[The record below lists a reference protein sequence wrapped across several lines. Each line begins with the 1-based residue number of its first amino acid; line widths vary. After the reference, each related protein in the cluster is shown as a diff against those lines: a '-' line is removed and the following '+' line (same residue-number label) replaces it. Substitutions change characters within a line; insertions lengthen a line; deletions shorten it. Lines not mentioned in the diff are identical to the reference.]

1 MLKEAGREGQYMSGQ
16 ELILGVTSVKEPIEG
31 LEYWPPSRRKVG
43 SEDFQWKDTVGHWL
57 WFALTQGR
65 CQSAPCTPPSSPLLC
80 SWPVTSLAA
89 PRRLPSAPEHGLSV
103 ALDPLAGLKQEQ
115 RTLDYGRSSLKNKKG
130 APRRNSAPQSSQFL
144 PFCEEAQPGACCRTV
159 GWGEGRLRVRCS
171 FSCPG
176 ISSVNQLGGLFVN
189 GRPLPLD
196 TRQQIARLAVSGMRP
211 CDISRS
217 LKVSNGCVSKILGRY
232 YRTGVLEPKGI
243 GGSKPRLATP
253 PVVARIAQ
261 LKGECPALFAWEI
274 QRQLCAEGLCTQ
286 DKTPSVSSINRVLR
300 AIQEDQRFPGAQL
313 RLPGITITNPHQPL
327 SPFAAVLAPVPPTPS
342 SGSEAPRGPHPGTG
356 HRNRTIFSPGQAEAL
371 EKEFQRGQYPDS
383 VARGKL
389 AAATS
394 LPEDTVRIWFSN
406 RRAKWRRQEKLKG
419 EMRFP
424 GASQDLTV
432 PSASPGTVSAQQ
444 PPGSV
449 STAVLPALASLAAS
463 SYPRF
468 WGTASDRCLSD
479 TPPQACLKPCWGE
492 NPGQA
497 SLLQG
502 ATCPPQPSSLDSLL
516 LCHPCRSFLCPH
528 RQSWYP
534 SGLAL
539 VWLPTSR
546 PGMREAVQSGKEMGW
561 EGSDTACPSRA
572 SLLPPSCVSSSS
584 VDLALLMCHLIA
596 EAVPTH
602 FSHWP

>member
-1 MLKEAGREGQYMSGQ
+1 M
-16 ELILGVTSVKEPIEG
+16 I
-31 LEYWPPSRRKVG
+31 KVN
-43 SEDFQWKDTVGHWL
+43 TN
-57 WFALTQGR
+57 R
-65 CQSAPCTPPSSPLLC
+65 
-80 SWPVTSLAA
+80 
-89 PRRLPSAPEHGLSV
+89 
-103 ALDPLAGLKQEQ
+103 
-115 RTLDYGRSSLKNKKG
+115 
-130 APRRNSAPQSSQFL
+130 
-144 PFCEEAQPGACCRTV
+144 
-159 GWGEGRLRVRCS
+159 
-171 FSCPG
+171 G

-196 TRQQIARLAVSGMRP
+196 TRQQIVRLAVSGMRP

-313 RLPGITITNPHQPL
+313 RLP
-327 SPFAAVLAPVPPTPS
+327 AVLAPVPPTPP
-342 SGSEAPRGPHPGTG
+342 SGSEAPRGPHPGTV

-383 VARGKL
+383 MARGKL

-432 PSASPGTVSAQQ
+432 SSASPGTISAQQ
-444 PPGSV
+444 SPGSV
-449 STAVLPALASLAAS
+449 STAVLPALEPLAPS

-468 WGTASDRCLSD
+468 WGTVSDRCLSD
-479 TPPQACLKPCWGE
+479 NPPQACLKPCWGK
-492 NPGQA
+492 NPG
-497 SLLQG
+497 
-502 ATCPPQPSSLDSLL
+502 QPSSLDPLL
-516 LCHPCRSFLCPH
+516 LCHPCPSFLCPIISLGTH
-528 RQSWYP
+528 QVLLWPGSPLR
-534 SGLAL
+534 GL
-539 VWLPTSR
+539 
-546 PGMREAVQSGKEMGW
+546 G
-561 EGSDTACPSRA
+561 
-572 SLLPPSCVSSSS
+572 
-584 VDLALLMCHLIA
+584 
-596 EAVPTH
+596 
-602 FSHWP
+602 

>member
-1 MLKEAGREGQYMSGQ
+1 MTSSGFLGPRTSFRKVPYGKEGKR
-16 ELILGVTSVKEPIEG
+16 LTSVGKPNKRYLNRVI
-31 LEYWPPSRRKVG
+31 KV
-43 SEDFQWKDTVGHWL
+43 SIN
-57 WFALTQGR
+57 R
-65 CQSAPCTPPSSPLLC
+65 
-80 SWPVTSLAA
+80 
-89 PRRLPSAPEHGLSV
+89 
-103 ALDPLAGLKQEQ
+103 
-115 RTLDYGRSSLKNKKG
+115 
-130 APRRNSAPQSSQFL
+130 
-144 PFCEEAQPGACCRTV
+144 
-159 GWGEGRLRVRCS
+159 
-171 FSCPG
+171 G

-196 TRQQIARLAVSGMRP
+196 TRQQIVQLAVSGMRP
-211 CDISRS
+211 CDISRR

-300 AIQEDQRFPGAQL
+300 AIQEDQRFPRAQL
-313 RLPGITITNPHQPL
+313 RLP
-327 SPFAAVLAPVPPTPS
+327 AVLAPVPPTPP

-383 VARGKL
+383 AARGKL

-492 NPGQA
+492 NPGQ
-497 SLLQG
+497 
-502 ATCPPQPSSLDSLL
+502 PSSLDSLL
-516 LCHPCRSFLCPH
+516 LCHPCRSFLCPI
-528 RQSWYP
+528 
-534 SGLAL
+534 
-539 VWLPTSR
+539 
-546 PGMREAVQSGKEMGW
+546 
-561 EGSDTACPSRA
+561 A
-572 SLLPPSCVSSSS
+572 SLGTHQV
-584 VDLALLMCHLIA
+584 LL
-596 EAVPTH
+596 
-602 FSHWP
+602 WPGSPLRGLG